1 MMGMEAKID
10 FSFPVAVAVIFFL
23 IVMGIGALTPG
34 CKIHLWEAA
43 IVVAFLFALMTVVQV
58 LATLIVL
65 KATSRW

>member
-1 MMGMEAKID
+1 
-10 FSFPVAVAVIFFL
+10 VAVIFFL

-43 IVVAFLFALMTVVQV
+43 IVVAFLFVLMTVVQV
-58 LATLIVL
+58 LATLVVL